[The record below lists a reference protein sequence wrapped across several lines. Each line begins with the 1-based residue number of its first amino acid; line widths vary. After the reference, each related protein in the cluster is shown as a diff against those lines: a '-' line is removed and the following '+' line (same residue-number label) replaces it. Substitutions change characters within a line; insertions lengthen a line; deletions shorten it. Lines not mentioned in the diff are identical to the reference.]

1 MDIFVKMLLLFWR
14 KMTFGPLTFYNRAS
28 KTVTELSCPKADE
41 PVFWNVSLSPKELK
55 SHLLSNL
62 VFPLLSC

>member
-1 MDIFVKMLLLFWR
+1 
-14 KMTFGPLTFYNRAS
+14 MTFGPLTFYNRAS

-55 SHLLSNL
+55 FHLLSNL